1 MASGKCTCSRRS
13 RSVLLFLS
21 LLLVPVLTGP
31 ALPPPCVTHCAE
43 ISIGKLERLLVEG
56 DVILRYGN
64 GFWSPLC
71 RDVSSREKRFSHAGI
86 VVSGHDGLGVIHA
99 SGGEFTGSGAVS
111 HEPLEAFL
119 ASAIDY
125 SVYRIDNERVSGK
138 RIAGN
143 AAALIGRPFDRAF
156 DLDDGGRRMYCTELV
171 RDAVNNAA
179 GFTVIGTTSVHGTA
193 IVAPDDCYAHALFRK
208 VADKTTF
215 QGTGG

>member
-13 RSVLLFLS
+13 KVVLLLLS
-21 LLLVPVLTGP
+21 VFFIPVLTDPVVGP
-31 ALPPPCVTHCAE
+31 PYLMRYAE
-43 ISIGKLERLLVEG
+43 ASGTTLESLLAEG

-86 VVSGHDGLGVIHA
+86 VVRDERGFGVVHA

-111 HEPLEAFL
+111 CEPLGSFL
-119 ASAIDY
+119 ASSTDF
-125 SVYRIDNERVSGK
+125 SVYRIDRAKVSGK
-138 RIAGN
+138 KIAGN

-171 RDAVNNAA
+171 RHAVNTAA
-179 GFTVIGTTSVHGTA
+179 GFAVIGTTSVHGTPL
-193 IVAPDDCYAHALFRK
+193 VAPDDCYAHALFRK
-208 VADKTTF
+208 VADGATF
-215 QGTGG
+215 PGTGG